1 MRCPSCGQ
9 EILLAERCP
18 YCREPVDV
26 PGSGVEREGPRQAAA
41 SDATGRFV
49 GPLSGG
55 PSAEAQ
61 EAGRASGRRLS
72 IVEWVWRLV
81 HYVMD
86 PGVSAWKRGLVA
98 AGLLYVLFP
107 LDLLPSLVLPG
118 IGWLDDLAVI
128 WLGLSLLQRELAAYV
143 PARRRS
149 R

>member
-9 EILLAERCP
+9 EILIAERCP
-18 YCREPVDV
+18 YCRQPLDV
-26 PGSGVEREGPRQAAA
+26 RGSGPHRQDAPKAAA
-41 SDATGRFV
+41 SDVTGRFV

-61 EAGRASGRRLS
+61 EVGRAPGRLS
-72 IVEWVWRLV
+72 VVEWVRRLV
-81 HYVMD
+81 HYVRD
-86 PGVSAWKRGLVA
+86 PGVSGWKRGLVA
-98 AGLLYVLFP
+98 AGLLYVLLP

-118 IGWLDDLAVI
+118 IGWLDDLAVV

-143 PARRRS
+143 PGRRRS